1 MSARAKPW
9 ILELVPYKPGKPL
22 EELERELGIRDSVK
36 LASNENPLGPSPK
49 AIAAITANAA
59 NVHRYPDGASFNL
72 RAVLADR
79 LDVPPDQLVFG
90 NGSSELLELLA
101 KVFLEPQAE
110 IIYAWPSFAMYPIVA
125 KGMGARTIQVPLT
138 PDHVH
143 DLEAMAAA
151 VTDATSLVIVCN
163 PNNPTGT
170 GVGAA
175 ELDAFAD
182 ALPDDVVLV
191 IDEAYVEY
199 ARRDDFPNALAIV
212 RRRPNTIVLR
222 TFSKIY
228 GLAGMRVGYSI
239 SDPGLAGL
247 LDRSRH
253 PFNVNLPAEIAA
265 CAALADDD
273 HVERSRANNALGAEY
288 LERELGKLG
297 IRTWPT
303 DANFMLAET
312 GGGAYD
318 ELLRLGV
325 IVRPMGGYEMPECV
339 RITIGTPEENERL
352 VKALRTTRERA
363 AS

>member
-1 MSARAKPW
+1 MTNKAKRW
-9 ILELVPYKPGKPL
+9 ILDLEPYKPGKPI

-36 LASNENPLGPSPK
+36 IASNENPLGPSPK
-49 AIAAITANAA
+49 AITAIGAAAA

-72 RAVLADR
+72 RGALADR
-79 LDVPPDQLVFG
+79 LDLPAEQFVFG
-90 NGSSELLELLA
+90 NGSSEILELLA
-101 KVFLEPQAE
+101 KVYLGPEAE
-110 IIYAWPSFAMYPIVA
+110 IVYAWPSFAMYPIVA
-125 KGMGARTIQVPLT
+125 KGMGARTVEVPLT
-138 PDHVH
+138 ADHVH
-143 DLEAMAAA
+143 DLDAMAAA
-151 VTDATSLVIVCN
+151 VTDATGLVIVCN

-170 GVGAA
+170 SVSAS

-182 ALPDDVVLV
+182 ELPADVILV

-239 SDPGLAGL
+239 SDPEIAGL
-247 LDRSRH
+247 LERSRH
-253 PFNVNLPAEIAA
+253 PFNVNLLAEIAA
-265 CAALADDD
+265 TAALSDAD
-273 HVERSRANNALGAEY
+273 HVERSRANNAIGAET

-312 GGGAYD
+312 GPAAYE
-318 ELLRLGV
+318 ELLQLGV
-325 IVRPMGGYEMPECV
+325 IVRPMGGYDMPECV
-339 RITIGTPEENERL
+339 RLSIGTPEENERL
-352 VKALRTTRERA
+352 IKALQSIQERA

>member
-1 MSARAKPW
+1 MTAKAKQW
-9 ILELVPYKPGKPL
+9 ILDLEPYKPGKPI

-36 LASNENPLGPSPK
+36 IASNENPLGPSPK
-49 AIAAITANAA
+49 AIAATLASAA
-59 NVHRYPDGASFNL
+59 SVHRYPDGASFNL
-72 RAVLADR
+72 RGALADR
-79 LDVPPDQLVFG
+79 LDLPPEQFVFG

-101 KVFLEPQAE
+101 KVYLEPQAE
-110 IIYAWPSFAMYPIVA
+110 IVYAWPSFAMYPIVA
-125 KGMGARTIQVPLT
+125 KGMGARTVEVPLT
-138 PDHVH
+138 ADHVH
-143 DLEAMAAA
+143 DLDAMAAA
-151 VTDATSLVIVCN
+151 VTPATSLVIVCN

-170 GVGAA
+170 SVGAA

-247 LDRSRH
+247 LERSRH
-253 PFNVNLPAEIAA
+253 PFNVNLLAEIAA
-265 CAALADDD
+265 CAALTDDE
-273 HVERSRANNALGAEY
+273 HVERSRANNAQGAEI
-288 LERELGKLG
+288 LESELAELG

-303 DANFMLAET
+303 DANFLLAET
-312 GGGAYD
+312 GAGAYD

-325 IVRPMGGYEMPECV
+325 IVRPMGGYDMPECV
-339 RITIGTPEENERL
+339 RISIGTPEENERL
-352 VKALRTTRERA
+352 VKALRTLQERA